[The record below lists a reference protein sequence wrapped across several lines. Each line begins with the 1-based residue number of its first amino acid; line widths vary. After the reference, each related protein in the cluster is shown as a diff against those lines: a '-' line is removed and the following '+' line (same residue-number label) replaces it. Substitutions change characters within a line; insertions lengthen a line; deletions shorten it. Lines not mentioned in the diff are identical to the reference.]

1 MMGSKDAYLSKINP
15 NQSLQPGYWIF
26 DRYQIVKRTTKR
38 VYFCKTGKR
47 IDEHGEPINFRGPRY
62 FEDAR
67 LGFVDRQKLEANGE
81 IFSHCWY
88 GNIKLNLH
96 FFTSMELIRERI
108 TEHDS

>member
-47 IDEHGEPINFRGPRY
+47 IDEHGEPLISAAGNDQDIVDVLMIELEGLEPPSLPRL
-62 FEDAR
+62 ATR
-67 LGFVDRQKLEANGE
+67 TPLSRRW
-81 IFSHCWY
+81 SR
-88 GNIKLNLH
+88 
-96 FFTSMELIRERI
+96 S
-108 TEHDS
+108 